1 MSDEN
6 TIIIIFDTD
15 CVLCSRWISFILQHE
30 TTGNIQFASSRK
42 PNGKK
47 LAKEFGISPDALDL
61 TYLVI
66 DGERAHL
73 KSSASLVILGKLNR
87 PWSWLRILGL
97 VPRTLRDR
105 IYDIVAR
112 NRLQWFGEE
121 KDCFL
126 PPVEQRHRFLD

>member
-15 CVLCSRWISFILQHE
+15 CVLCSRWIRFILQHE
-30 TTGNIQFASSRK
+30 RTDDIQFASSRK
-42 PNGKK
+42 SNGKK
-47 LAKEFGISPDALDL
+47 LAKEFGISPNALDL
-61 TYLVI
+61 TYVVI
-66 DGERAHL
+66 DGERAHT
-73 KSSASLVILGKLNR
+73 KSNASLVILGKLNR

-126 PPVEQRHRFLD
+126 PSVEQRHRFLD